1 MKTSIIIP
9 SYNMA
14 QSLYITVHTLLE
26 APFFEE
32 IVIVDDGSRDETSSL
47 VWPKGVRT
55 VRLAHNHGKGY
66 ALAQGVIA
74 ARYERL
80 MFVDADLAGEAS
92 KLKLLLD
99 MTEGVL
105 PYAIGVL
112 PSSDKRGWGIV
123 ERLSRQ
129 AIYERTG
136 LKLKAPLSGQRLLLR
151 RWLVP
156 YTRSFPKGWAIEVY
170 LTLLLARLRLYPLEV
185 ELPIRHI
192 GRGRNISGWLHRGRQ
207 GLDIIR
213 LLARWDREDLGRDRQ
228 VME

>member
-1 MKTSIIIP
+1 MKTSVIIP

-14 QSLYITVHTLLE
+14 ESLYITVHTLLK

-32 IVIVDDGSRDETSSL
+32 IVIVDDGSRDATSSL
-47 VWPKGVRT
+47 TWPKGVRT
-55 VRLAHNHGKGY
+55 VRLPYNHGKGY
-66 ALAQGVIA
+66 ALAQGVMA

-80 MFVDADLAGEAS
+80 MFVDADLAEEAY

-112 PSSDKRGWGIV
+112 PPSDKRGWGLV
-123 ERLSRQ
+123 ESFSRR
-129 AIYERTG
+129 AIYDRTG
-136 LKLKAPLSGQRLLLR
+136 LTLKAPLSGQRLLLR
-151 RWLVP
+151 SWLIP
-156 YTRSFPKGWAIEVY
+156 YIRSFPKGWGIEVY

-192 GRGRNISGWLHRGRQ
+192 GRGRNVSGWLHRGRQ

-213 LLARWDREDLGRDRQ
+213 LLARWDREDVWLKRRTI
-228 VME
+228 